1 MMIDLVNTWNR
12 EFLHFSILKTVTG
25 YRETRKI
32 LKDELTTGDLDKV
45 TSKDDGKIQ
54 EGIQHLIAENW
65 VSLTDDHFVLS
76 DQLKGEGLYPSLISM
91 LNHKNTVLTDKEGF
105 DLLRGIVADL
115 RFSNEPLTMEGV
127 ILGPLF
133 HHLSQQKE
141 SAAVRSLN
149 TAKNSEFKK
158 VLDDRGFF
166 RDKKITEEAAEILD
180 IYRKTS
186 KYDLIE
192 EILPAF
198 LRKSSNSKKEI
209 LIGRLLNRIDDSV
222 KEGYFHQNKRDD
234 EPGDSSYLP
243 AVLFR
248 DLEKRPYGMR
258 RSQASD
264 LPILS
269 KLEVLCWP
277 QGLEISGDKLLNRI
291 SRFPDGQWVAVLDG
305 KVAGAL
311 YSQRIDDPEA
321 LKSADMDMVEDLY
334 EPQGKTVQLL
344 AVNVHP
350 DVQDIQIGGGLLE
363 FVLQRVPLVA
373 GVERVVGVTR
383 CRSYQKKAPLPYDEY
398 VALRNENGALF
409 DPVLRYHELH
419 GASVVQPLKGYRVR
433 DKENDGYGVLVS
445 YDIYARI
452 RKDFALKKDH
462 QVTGIPISDLI
473 HQTIEKLLG
482 DSFDDR
488 YEPDLPLM
496 EIGLDS
502 ADLMVLRETLEMALD
517 EKISASFF
525 FENSTAEQVIEALA
539 DKTTQPVVTEE
550 SDQDADQS
558 YEINENDV
566 AIIGYSF
573 KFPGASTEEEL
584 WDILINKKSS
594 IDGLPNGRFNWP
606 DWIDPIVQHKGI
618 DRGGYVADIDKF
630 DAAFFRITPAEAELI
645 DPQQRMML
653 ELCWETIEKANYKA
667 SEIKGSNTGVFIGA
681 SGSDYEL
688 LLREHAGKDS
698 LTGTGTALALLPNRV
713 SYFFDFDGPSMQI
726 DTACSSSLVAINE
739 AIKAMK
745 QGECTTAMVGAAN
758 LICHPARNLSYYQ
771 AQMLSKDGLCQ
782 TFDESANGYVRGE
795 GAAMLWLKPLK
806 QAVADGDH
814 VKGIIKGTAINH
826 GGQSGGLTVPNP
838 KKQRQLIE
846 SAYSNAGVDIHQ
858 VSYLEAHGTGTSL
871 GDPIE
876 IDGLKNAFNALAKKE
891 LLPDSCGIGS
901 VKTNLGH
908 LEAAAGM
915 AGVVKLLLSMQ
926 HQQLPPTNNF
936 QNLNP
941 KIELKACPF
950 RIQQEAA
957 KWNSPSGDN
966 VLIAGVSSFGI
977 GGANGHAVLQ
987 NFINPA
993 VAKSNYD
1000 GKPGVFVLSA
1010 KNETRLQAYA
1020 EKVIDF
1026 LNANRTVSLT
1036 ALNYTFQTS
1045 REEME
1050 ARLALVYNS
1059 VDQLIDALTAFRK
1072 GDKNLVYFNKVKS
1085 VRKASSAKNIGQESL
1100 ESIAHDWVNGKQINW
1115 VSQYQGAHVPTKIA
1129 VPTYPFAKD
1138 RHWLQRDEVNDGQ
1151 FDRAKNKIHPL
1162 LHENVSTLS
1171 AQKFRSTF
1179 SGHEYFLRDHKI
1191 FGQQML
1197 PGVAYIEMVAAAW
1210 HASTGTIADQISNLN
1225 WIDPIVVSKEPKS
1238 VEVEI
1243 IAENNDYKFQVYSI
1257 VDSQRTTHAEGVIIG
1272 GDHVESK
1279 PIDLSEIKSAL
1290 KEQLS
1295 KSECYSLL
1303 ASGGFEYGE
1312 SFQRIENF
1320 HFSEKEA
1327 LAEIHLHESS
1337 DMTLPPQLLDCALQS
1352 CMLQVLRNGE
1362 KLLPYSVGEI
1372 NVYQQLKGKIWC
1384 HIQETKSGKLT
1395 GFDIQLMND
1404 LGELLVELKDF
1415 YAIPAPGENYQTNI
1429 YDLVW
1434 TDRPDSDQLQQTDTD
1449 QLVIL
1454 VNDRQS
1460 VAAELSDQLDLVV
1473 DTISY
1478 HDEETYFMEVFDLV
1492 KDKINAKKKTQI
1504 NLVYEFNEQVDAG
1517 FIAGLFQSLRH
1528 ESKNVSGK
1536 AIGFDELSL
1545 DHIESVAEIL
1555 KKEMLLAGTYIRYV
1569 DEVRNVR
1576 QPVLV
1581 KEDSQ
1586 SKVLQKATYLI
1597 TGGAGGIGL
1606 LVAEFLREQ
1615 YDATVVILGRRAEAD
1630 LKEQLADKLHYYQAD
1645 VTDLKGLTETFEL
1658 VRKNHGPIKGIFHAA
1673 GSIADAYIVNKTEK
1687 QVHQVM
1693 SAKVDGTRH
1702 LDLVTAEDQLD
1713 FMLLFSSV
1721 SGVLGNAGQAD
1732 YAAANAF
1739 MDGFTHRRNRL
1750 VSSGS
1755 RAGLTMSVNW
1765 PFWSEG
1771 GMQIDEESKR
1781 YLQEIWGMKPLPAK
1795 DGLLALEKMLNRKST
1810 NSLVAFESD
1819 HIFLNKFEEQ
1829 FKVKEFSG
1837 ETATDQLVPTG
1848 NESLHY
1854 IKELVCEVLKLNPE
1868 NVEVD
1873 AHFQSYGID
1882 SILINKI
1889 TNRLDEIFG
1898 TLPRTLFFEYQT
1910 LEELAQYF
1918 AEEHAETLSK
1928 QINSTSVLSSN
1939 PANATPSEV
1948 PVTSRFKDKRPEG
1961 IPSEGL
1967 NRTEDIA
1974 IIGLSGKFPGADN
1987 LDEFWDNLKAGKD
2000 SVTVIP
2006 GERWNAEE
2014 LYDPE
2019 IGKTGKVYSKWGGFI
2034 NDVDKFDPIFFKISP
2049 HEAEM
2054 MDPQERLF
2062 LQTSWSAIEDAGYT
2076 KELLHGKKKKGD
2088 IGGRVGVYVGV
2099 MYDEYQLFGA
2109 EQTIK
2114 GNPMAMWTNPSGIA
2128 NRVSYFFDFHG
2139 PSMAIDT
2146 MCSSSITAIH
2156 LACEG
2161 LKTGDTD
2168 YAIAGGVNVTIHPN
2182 KYRML
2187 SKGRFLSS
2195 EGKCESFGEG
2205 GEGYV
2210 PSEGVGAVLLK
2221 PLSKAEADGDR
2232 IYGVIKGTSLNHGG
2246 VTNGYTV
2253 PNPNAQA
2260 DVIQSAIRK
2269 AGVQPEDFSY
2279 LEAHGTGTSLGDPIE
2294 IVGLK
2299 KAFNSNTKQFCAIGS
2314 VKSNIGH
2321 GESAAGISGVAK
2333 VLLQMKHGKLVPSI
2347 HSQVLN
2353 KNIDF
2358 ANSPFKVQQD
2368 FEDWKVA
2375 DGKKRLAGIS
2385 SFGAGGSNAHVVI
2398 EAYDNDPGP
2407 AKSIDKPAIIVLSAK
2422 NKERLNE
2429 SVNNLIIHLERYPE
2443 TALHDLAYTLQSGRE
2458 HMAERFAAVGESVS
2472 EILKKLKSFV
2482 SSNQEEQ
2489 WYAANIRKHKDQ
2501 PENIVIES
2509 LFIDANY
2516 EEIASNWVVGAKVNW
2531 ALAYTDRIPNKISLP
2546 TYPFLKRRYWY
2557 DSYLTTDKTTEKPI
2571 EVSSQPID
2579 KPISLARK
2587 KSYWDEI
2594 QSNQQN
2600 DDKWYDTVKL
2610 TRHQNGIV
2618 EVSMQNK
2625 KFQNMLNE
2633 QLVNDLQVSF
2643 QKLRFDETVKVVI
2656 LTGYD
2661 NIFCMGGSEDLL
2673 SDIANRKKRF
2683 TDLPFLFRGL
2693 LDFELPVIAAIQGHA
2708 FGGGLLFG
2716 LYGDIV
2722 IMSAHSTYSANF
2734 MKYGFTPGMGATHI
2748 LGEKFGKQISVEM
2761 MMSAKL
2767 ISGAEIKNRGASVI
2781 ITDNVMEEAMHM
2793 ANQMSSKP
2801 RNSLIVLKR
2810 KLSQEVWTELE
2821 RHILLEEK
2829 MHEETFHTDE
2839 VKGHIEKHFGN
2850 HSSKQKPVADSNDKM
2865 AQIVASRPVQI
2876 SVSKLIR
2883 NDIKPIRIALSDLN
2897 RLPELTEK
2905 KRIQLPTVLLSDIST
2920 INKTVSSTIVERS
2933 ETPQVS
2939 LQTTDDG
2946 SIKRKLTDI
2955 FSKILHIPSD
2965 ELDEETDFID
2975 LGVDSIS
2982 GVEAIREINEFY
2994 KTDIE
2999 AISLYE
3005 FKTIVEL
3012 SDLIAKESGIVT
3024 PLETPVVY
3032 HDSNAVI
3039 RTIKETKPVESNN
3052 QTVDVDIIPELKEIL
3067 ERILHIPQ
3075 SDLDE
3080 EIEFLELGVDSIS
3093 GVEIIREVNERYK
3106 LNLEAIVLYD
3116 YHSISKLCD
3125 LILSEGSFESP
3136 AKVIAAEQSNPI
3148 ETSAPESTQSA
3159 YETSMSEEEI
3169 LQQLKPI
3176 FEKVL
3181 HIRAEDLDEEVSFI
3195 DLGVD
3200 SISGVEIIREVNERF
3215 KLDLE
3220 AVILYEYHT
3229 LKKLASLVQSSGISI
3244 PNDPIREE
3252 KPAKEPIKEV
3262 MPVAVPVVE
3271 NEHTTVLQQEQVT
3284 KKVID
3289 DKEVTDIAIIG
3300 MSGRFP
3306 DAEDINQYWQNITGK
3321 VFSAKEVP
3329 GHKWEIDEF
3338 FSEDQEAA
3346 GKSYGKFLA
3355 SLKDEDKFDPK
3366 FFNISPLEAEKMD
3379 PQQRLFLQES
3389 WKAIEDAGYNCDD
3402 FSGTKCGVFAGVTQ
3416 SEYADFFGTDTLD
3429 SQVFTG
3435 NNSAILS
3442 GRVSYYLNLQG
3453 PSFSIDTACSSSLVA
3468 IHQAC
3473 ESLRTGSSE
3482 VALAGGVYVMT
3493 SEKMHVMTS
3502 KAGMLNKTGQ
3512 CRTFDQEAD
3521 GFVPG
3526 EAVGVMVLKSLKQAE
3541 ADGDHIYGVIKSS
3554 GINQDGK
3561 TNGITA
3567 PSYESQTRLETEVY
3581 EKGGINPETIGLIE
3595 AHGTG
3600 TKLGD
3605 PIEVKALK
3613 NSFSKFTDKTGF
3625 CGLGSVKSNIG
3636 HTLTA
3641 SGVAGA
3647 IKATLALKNQ
3657 IIPPTINFSELNE
3670 HIQLDNSP
3678 FYIST
3683 EAKSW
3688 ENTGSPR
3695 RAAVSSFGFSG
3706 TNAHAVIE
3714 EYQDVRASVP
3724 IMGDQIILLSA
3735 KNENRLKEQVANL
3748 LNYLETG
3755 GQSNLTRIAYTLQT
3769 GRQPM
3774 VERLAVIAGSIS
3786 DLKQQLKQYLSE
3798 EKGLIYRG
3806 NARKNRGSVY
3816 ADNPSDLRQLAD
3828 HWVHGGVVDWK
3839 GIYGDDKPVKLPLPT
3854 YPFARERYWAEN
3866 KRSNRKATFLGEGHS
3881 GDNQETSEINR
3892 YEVSWEQADVESANS
3907 NADKTSALIF
3917 GFDQNQVS
3925 FGILPQGI
3933 EAHFYD
3939 AQNHI
3944 DVFNAVLNKVKS
3956 KVSLNSKTNIMV
3968 VVPNHSFSKYAFV
3981 SGLLKTVSLESDQV
3995 FGKVVGVDQLDQKMI
4010 NQLMDSEINSTGL
4023 DVKYSNGSRLEL
4035 KSKLISQFPQSGT
4048 AKSFK
4053 KDGVYII
4060 SGGSGKLGQ
4069 LIARFLVERFNAK
4082 PITIGR
4088 RPQTEVSLADQVDYH
4103 QCDITSYDA
4112 LEKLVSGIKTKYG
4125 KVDGVIHTAG
4135 VIKDS
4140 LLVNK
4145 NEEEIKTVLD
4155 AKIAGAI
4162 NLDNAL
4168 KNEPLDFL
4176 LSMSSIASV
4185 VGNIGQSDYA
4195 SANSFLDHF
4204 AFERNKKVQQGNRYG
4219 RTISINW
4226 PLWQEGGMQVDS
4238 ETEQYLE
4245 NRLGIKPLNSEVA
4258 LNAMT
4263 EMVSSGITQGFVAA
4277 GNPQKLEAILKGQ
4290 QPQVSTEST
4299 VLDQP
4304 ISEQIR
4310 QDVEGIISE
4319 LLKLPVDEIIEDEQ
4333 FGILGFDSINLKKL
4347 SSRINKL
4354 YDIELMPMVF
4364 YNHPT
4369 VVELVEHLEDAYGDV
4384 ISAVLTKKSVVLE
4397 NSAPLIKSMA
4407 SIDHHQAKTEKKS
4420 EPVAIIGIS
4429 GRFPQSPDLQ
4439 TFWDNLEKNR
4449 DMVSEIPLERWDW
4462 KSIYGD
4468 PATDYSKVR
4477 VNSGGFISDADKFDP
4492 LFFNMSPREAELM
4505 DPQQRIALEAV
4516 LHALEDAGIKS
4527 RELAGSNT
4535 GVFMGTYLNDY
4546 ADIIK
4551 NAGLYTEAQSVTGLS
4566 QSVLTN
4572 RISYLLDLKGPS
4584 EPVDTACSSSLVSI
4598 RKGVENIRNGKCD
4611 LVLAGGVGLLLDPKW
4626 YTSLTQAGM
4635 LSEDGRCKTF
4645 DESANGYV
4653 RSEGVG
4659 VVVLKPLS
4667 KAEKDGDRIYGII
4680 RGTAQNHGGK
4690 ANTLTSPNPN
4700 AQSSLIV
4707 EAFKDAGVSPADVT
4721 YIETHGTGTPLGDP
4735 IETEGLKLAFDQL
4748 FDEQGVSEKPEG
4760 YCSLGSVKANVGH
4773 LEPAAGIVSVIKVL
4787 LAMKHG
4793 KLPGNPQLKI
4803 PNKFLKLDQ
4812 TPFKLQRETT
4822 NWKVTDDKSRIAGIS
4837 SFGFGGTN
4845 CHLVIEEYKSAEK
4858 TFNSDDSPALIVLSA
4873 KDQDR
4878 LTDYINK
4885 LIDQLHVDDVAI
4897 HDLAYTLQV
4906 GRNEMGARLA
4916 VISASVEEL
4925 VTTLKSYLAGEDSK
4939 IRTSIVN
4946 EKKLQKVEDQVISDL
4961 AIQRKWDAII
4971 DLWLEGSIFNWKLLY
4986 EKANRPDIITAPGY
5000 PFARERYWATKEGIQ
5015 DVIPQQIT
5023 VANADLLLHDRIT
5036 SGNGHIYC
5044 SNYSGSEPFLKDHVI
5059 NGDRI
5064 FPGVAYLEMAMTG
5077 AKEFTGNPINT
5088 ISDVTWVNAFNFD
5101 REKKQLYSSF
5111 ISNGN
5116 ETSYQVYSGDESD
5129 KLIHSE
5135 GKLSYSND
5143 VINKTLLQ
5151 DVNSLK
5157 AGLFSIVPRDE
5168 LYKRFETLGFQY
5180 GEPFRGIE
5188 KIWYNTNESLSAI
5201 KLPGS
5206 VDYNLPLGIL
5216 DGALQTCAV
5225 LAINK
5230 GLLVPYS
5237 IGRLSVIKE
5246 IPNQV
5251 WCAVTRNE
5259 VGKNLESFH
5268 IRLLNEQEELILE
5281 IEDFIAR
5288 PLFKVSENATASA
5301 FRATWEEQEITSVGK
5316 NANEQVIIAGF
5327 DKEQSSQ
5334 IQDMLSFDT
5343 KVLDETDPIADFKRV
5358 FDIIQQQLNEKKKS
5372 KTILLYPFDRQQE
5385 FAFVSGL
5392 FKSLNSENPDY
5403 DGKTVGIDHS
5413 MTDWLDAVP
5422 SMLEAEFSSNDR
5434 EVVYQNGKR
5443 KVKTIPVDALIADD
5457 FGQLNIR
5464 KNGVYLITGGAGGLG
5479 EITTQHL
5486 LQNEEITII
5495 LTGRRNAS
5503 DLHIKADE
5511 RLHYFTCDVSDA
5523 NAVDELIGQIIDQFG
5538 KLNGVIHSAGIVA
5551 DDFIMNKT
5559 HQQIDDVLS
5568 PKISG
5573 TENLDFATRILDLDF
5588 FICYS
5593 ALSGFLGNLGQS
5605 DYASAN
5611 TFQDYLVKNRNILVT
5626 KGERKGKSISINWP
5640 LWENGGM
5647 QVDESSLEY
5656 LQNKWSL
5663 QPLPTAEGMQIFD
5676 SILNSG
5682 LSGQFVVIYGNR
5694 DRFLDHFNSKS
5705 VDSKPGKKEAITKTS
5720 GSDENLEEK
5729 SLQYLKSLLAA
5740 ELRLPKSKFVNDAP
5754 FENYGID
5761 SILINRI
5768 TNKLESVFG
5777 KLPRT
5782 IFFEYLTLQELTGYF
5797 VEEHADTL
5805 IELVGS
5811 TSDVEEVQPDQ
5822 NIVVNDTSPKA
5833 QLIETNVSAEKVTDD
5848 IAIIGLSGR
5857 YPGAENIE
5865 QFWNNLKNGK
5875 DSITEVPSDR
5885 WDMDAI
5891 FDPEIGKPGKVY
5903 SKWGGFIKD
5912 VDKFDPVFFKISPR
5926 EAEII
5931 DPQERL
5937 FLQTAWSAIED
5948 GGYTRELLH
5957 QDKTK
5962 EDLGGNVG
5970 VFVGVMY
5977 EEYQLFGAEQ
5987 TLMGNPTGLLNSPSS
6002 IANRV
6007 SYFFDFHGPSLA
6019 IDTMCSSS
6027 ITAIH
6032 LACESLKSGESNYAI
6047 AGGVN
6052 VSIHPNKYRILSNG
6066 KFISAKGRCE
6076 SFGEGGE
6083 GYIPGEG
6090 VGAVLLKP
6098 LSKAKADGDQIY
6110 GVIKA
6115 TSVNHGGKTN
6125 GYTVPNPKAQAQVI
6139 QSTIKKA
6146 GVSPLD
6152 ISYIEAHGTGTSLG
6166 DPIEIAGLTK
6176 AFAADQK
6183 QFCAIGSVKSNIG
6196 HGESAAGISGVTKVL
6211 LQMKHKQL
6219 VPSLHS
6225 VNLNPHIDFLNSP
6238 FKVQQSL
6245 EEWRVAEG
6253 NVRIAGLSS
6262 FGAGGSNAHIIIE
6275 EYIDQK
6281 VEATEISAP
6290 ALILLS
6296 AKNANRLQEQV
6307 ENLLTFI
6314 SENQTPDIHRVA
6326 NTLIFGREHMTER
6339 LAFTANDSQELINKL
6354 KAFLSGDQSGF
6365 VLDSTKNYVEGGE
6378 FDKSIETQKL
6388 TDYNQQQLLNLAT
6401 DWAKGVMVDWTR
6413 IYDGET
6419 FRKMSLPTYPFLKKR
6434 FWFDGHKE
6442 AKKPTNTPRKVGNV
6456 KVESTQ
6462 ISAKTESIAVENK
6475 QTLGTLKRNEAGKV
6489 ILQPVGTAVIR
6500 MRHTYQL
6507 PLVKL
6512 DPISDGQVVE
6522 KTAKENA
6529 PATVVKDRKIVAP
6542 KSLSTDI
6549 DILDILRSTLAKVL
6563 YLNITEIDDHEKFID
6578 LGLDS
6583 VVGVEWTGL
6592 INEQLSIK
6600 LEATRLYDY
6609 PTVSLLGAYIQSELA
6624 DSSPTVNVAVLP
6636 QVETKAVKSTGS
6648 NVAIADTLIELLSQ
6662 ALYLDK
6668 NEIDVHEKFIDLGL
6682 DSVVGVEWVGA
6693 INRQFNT
6700 ELNATRLYDF
6710 PTVATLAAHLEELT
6724 EGVKQP
6730 EKSTVLAKQN
6740 GSLNG
6745 DFPSKPDSDEI
6756 SNSLRKSLAAV
6767 LYLEESEIDVYEKF
6781 VDLGLDSVVGVEWV
6795 SKINEEFS
6803 IELEATRLY
6812 DYPSLKLLSE
6822 YIVSL
6827 DTGIPNHK
6835 TLKVVEG
6842 PVTIEKRSDTAG
6854 VTSKLITLLAAVL
6867 YLEESEIDE
6876 NEKFIDLGLDS
6887 VVGVEWTTNINE
6899 TFGLNIEATRLYDY
6913 PTIKAL
6919 SAFVASQQPEKITS
6933 NGVHESVSPDADE
6946 EKLRDLLDK
6955 VASGEISAT
6964 DADNILLESLNP
6976 N

>member
-1 MMIDLVNTWNR
+1 
-12 EFLHFSILKTVTG
+12 
-25 YRETRKI
+25 
-32 LKDELTTGDLDKV
+32 
-45 TSKDDGKIQ
+45 
-54 EGIQHLIAENW
+54 
-65 VSLTDDHFVLS
+65 
-76 DQLKGEGLYPSLISM
+76 
-91 LNHKNTVLTDKEGF
+91 KNTVLTNKDGL
-105 DLLRGIVADL
+105 DLLRDIVADMQ
-115 RFSNEPLTMEGV
+115 FSDQPAVMEGI
-127 ILGPLF
+127 ILGSLF
-133 HHLSQQKE
+133 HHLSRQKDS
-141 SAAVRSLN
+141 SAARFLN
-149 TAKNSEFKK
+149 AAKNIGFKN
-158 VLDDRGFF
+158 VLQEQGFF
-166 RDKKITEEAAEILD
+166 QDKKFTVEGAEILD

-186 KYDLIE
+186 KHDLIE
-192 EILPAF
+192 EIVPAF

-222 KEGYFHQNKRDD
+222 KEGYFHQNKRAD
-234 EPGDSSYLP
+234 EPGDGAYLP

-248 DLEKRPYGMR
+248 NLEKRPYGMR

-277 QGLEISGDKLLNRI
+277 EGLEISGDKLLNRI
-291 SRFPDGQWVAVLDG
+291 SRFPDGQWVAVLEN
-305 KVAGAL
+305 KVVGAL

-363 FVLQRVPLVA
+363 FVLQRVPLVS
-373 GVERVVGVTR
+373 GVEKVVGVTR
-383 CRSYQKKAPLPYDEY
+383 CRSYQKKASLPYDEY

-419 GASVVQPLKGYRVR
+419 GATIVQPLKGYRVR
-433 DKENDGYGVLVS
+433 DKENDGFGVLVS

-462 QVTGIPISDLI
+462 QVTGIPISDLVQ
-473 HQTIEKLLG
+473 QTIEKLLG
-482 DSFDDR
+482 DSFEDR

-539 DKTTQPVVTEE
+539 DKTTQPVLNEE
-550 SDQDADQS
+550 SIDDQVQS
-558 YEINENDV
+558 YEINDNDV

-584 WDILINKKSS
+584 WDVLINKKSS
-594 IDGLPNGRFNWP
+594 IDELPKDRFNWP
-606 DWIDPIVQHKGI
+606 HWIDTKSKHKGI

-667 SEIKGSNTGVFIGA
+667 SDIKGSHTGVFIGA

-688 LLREHAGKDS
+688 LLREHAGKDA

-745 QGECTTAMVGAAN
+745 QGECATAMVGAVN
-758 LICHPARNLSYYQ
+758 LICHPTRNLSYYQ

-782 TFDESANGYVRGE
+782 TFDEKANGYVRGE

-814 VKGIIKGTAINH
+814 VKGIIRGTAINH
-826 GGQSGGLTVPNP
+826 GGQAGGLTVPNP

-876 IDGLKNAFNALAKKE
+876 IDGLKNAFNALANKE
-891 LLPDSCGIGS
+891 LVSDSCGIGS

-915 AGVVKLLLSMQ
+915 AGVVKLLLSMK

-941 KIELKACPF
+941 KIELNESPF
-950 RIQQEAA
+950 RIQREAT

-977 GGANGHAVLQ
+977 GGANGHVVLQ
-987 NFINPA
+987 NFVNPA
-993 VAKSNYD
+993 VSKNTGD
-1000 GKPGVFVLSA
+1000 GQPGIFVLSA
-1010 KNETRLQAYA
+1010 KNETRLQSYA
-1020 EKVIDF
+1020 EKVIAF
-1026 LNANRTVSLT
+1026 LNADRNVSLT

-1050 ARLALVYNS
+1050 ARLALVYSS
-1059 VDQLIDALTAFRK
+1059 VDKLIDALVAFVQ
-1072 GDKNLVYFNKVKS
+1072 GDRSAVHFNKVKS
-1085 VRKASSAKNIGQESL
+1085 VRKATPAKNIEQEL
-1100 ESIAHDWVNGKQINW
+1100 LDSIAKDWVNGESINW
-1115 VSQYQGAHVPTKIA
+1115 SSQYEKTDIHVKIE

-1138 RHWLQRDEVNDGQ
+1138 RHWQEKNEVDQGQ
-1151 FDRAKNKIHPL
+1151 IDRIQNKIHPL
-1162 LHENVSTLS
+1162 LHQNVSTLS

-1179 SGHEYFLRDHKI
+1179 TGHEYFLRDHKI
-1191 FGQQML
+1191 FGQNML
-1197 PGVAYIEMVAAAW
+1197 PGVAYIELVAAAW
-1210 HASTGTIADQISNLN
+1210 NASTGTNAHQISNLN
-1225 WIDPIVVSKEPKS
+1225 WIDPIVVSNAPKT

-1243 IAENNDYKFQVYSI
+1243 IADNNDFKFQVYSLT
-1257 VDSQRTTHAEGVIIG
+1257 DSHKTIHAEGAVSERNSIQ
-1272 GDHVESK
+1272 SK
-1279 PIDLSEIKSAL
+1279 PIALASIQSNL
-1290 KEQLS
+1290 KEQQS
-1295 KSECYSLL
+1295 KSECYNLL
-1303 ASGGFEYGE
+1303 ASGGFEYGD

-1320 HFSEKEA
+1320 YFSDKEA
-1327 LAEIHLHESS
+1327 LAEIHLNEPS
-1337 DMTLPPQLLDCALQS
+1337 DMMLPPQLLDCALQS

-1362 KLLPYSVGEI
+1362 RLLPYSVGEI
-1372 NVYQQLKGKIWC
+1372 NIYQQLTGKIWC
-1384 HIQETKSGKLT
+1384 HIQEIKSGKLT
-1395 GFDIQLMND
+1395 GFDIQLLSD
-1404 LGELLVELKDF
+1404 SGELLVELKEF
-1415 YAIPAPGENYQTNI
+1415 YAIPAPGENYQTNV

-1434 TDRPDSDQLQQTDTD
+1434 TERSNSDQLQLSDTD
-1449 QLVIL
+1449 QLVLL
-1454 VNDRQS
+1454 VNDHQS
-1460 VAAELSDQLDLVV
+1460 IAAELSDQLDLVV
-1473 DTISY
+1473 DTIGY
-1478 HDEETYFMEVFDLV
+1478 HDEQSYFLEVLELV
-1492 KDKINAKKKTQI
+1492 KNQISAKKKTQI
-1504 NLVYEFNEQVDAG
+1504 NLVYELNDQIDAG
-1517 FIAGLFQSLRH
+1517 FMAGLFQSLRH
-1528 ESKNVSGK
+1528 ESQNVSGK
-1536 AIGFDELSL
+1536 VIGLEKLSS
-1545 DHIESVAEIL
+1545 DNIDNIADVL
-1555 KKEMLLAGTYIRYV
+1555 KKELQLAGTDIRYI
-1569 DEVRNVR
+1569 DDVRNAR
-1576 QPVLV
+1576 QPVLIN
-1581 KEDSQ
+1581 ENSQ
-1586 SKVLQKATYLI
+1586 LQVLQKATYLI

-1606 LVAEFLREQ
+1606 LLAQFLIEN
-1615 YDATVVILGRRAEAD
+1615 YDAKVVILGRRAEAD
-1630 LKEQLADKLHYYQAD
+1630 LTIELANEMHYYQAD
-1645 VTDLKGLTETFEL
+1645 VTDLKGLKDTLEL
-1658 VRKNHGPIKGIFHAA
+1658 VRKDHGPLRGVFHAA

-1687 QVHQVM
+1687 QVQQVL
-1693 SAKVDGTRH
+1693 SAKVDGTRNI
-1702 LDLVTAEDQLD
+1702 DLVTADDQLD
-1713 FMLLFSSV
+1713 FVVLFSSV
-1721 SGVLGNAGQAD
+1721 SSAMGNAGQTD

-1739 MDGFTHRRNRL
+1739 MDGFAHRRNHL

-1755 RAGLTMSVNW
+1755 RSGFTTSINW
-1765 PFWSEG
+1765 SLWSEG
-1771 GMQIDEESKR
+1771 GMQVDEESKR

-1795 DGLLALEKMLNRKST
+1795 EGLLALEKILNSRVA

-1819 HIFLNKFEEQ
+1819 DLFLHKFEEQ
-1829 FKVKEFSG
+1829 FKVKEQAVEAIG
-1837 ETATDQLVPTG
+1837 DLLVPSG
-1848 NESLHY
+1848 NESLDY
-1854 IKELVCEVLKLNPE
+1854 IKGLVCEVLKLNPE

-1928 QINSTSVLSSN
+1928 QINSNTVPSD
-1939 PANATPSEV
+1939 NAKVAPSEV
-1948 PVTSRFKDKRPEG
+1948 PIISRFKDKKPEHSA
-1961 IPSEGL
+1961 IDHPSK
-1967 NRTEDIA
+1967 TEDIA

-2006 GERWNAEE
+2006 GDRWNAEE

-2019 IGKTGKVYSKWGGFI
+2019 IGKAGKVYSKWGGFI

-2109 EQTIK
+2109 EQTMK

-2232 IYGVIKGTSLNHGG
+2232 IYGVIKGSSLNHGG

-2260 DVIQSAIRK
+2260 DVIQSAINK

-2299 KAFNSNTKQFCAIGS
+2299 KAFDSDSKQFCAIGS

-2347 HSQVLN
+2347 HSKVLN

-2358 ANSPFKVQQD
+2358 ANSPFRVQQD
-2368 FEDWKVA
+2368 FEDWNVA

-2398 EAYDNDPGP
+2398 EAYDNDPGS
-2407 AKSIDKPAIIVLSAK
+2407 ARSIVKPAIIVLSAK
-2422 NKERLNE
+2422 NKDRLNE
-2429 SVNNLIIHLERYPE
+2429 SVSNLIIHLERYPE

-2458 HMAERFAAVGESVS
+2458 HMSERFAAVGESIE
-2472 EILKKLKSFV
+2472 EILTKLKSFA
-2482 SSNQEEQ
+2482 SNNEAGN
-2489 WYAANIRKHKDQ
+2489 WYAANIRKHKNNQED
-2501 PENIVIES
+2501 ISIES
-2509 LFIDANY
+2509 LFVNANY
-2516 EEIASNWVVGAKVNW
+2516 EEIAFNWTKGVKVNW
-2531 ALAYTDRIPNKISLP
+2531 TLAYTDRIPRKISLP

-2557 DSYLTTDKTTEKPI
+2557 DSYLTTENQTVKPI
-2571 EVSSQPID
+2571 EISSQLSAQPVTLSD
-2579 KPISLARK
+2579 K
-2587 KSYWDEI
+2587 KSYWDKI
-2594 QSNQQN
+2594 QDQQEN
-2600 DDKWYDTVKL
+2600 SGKWYDTVKL

-2643 QKLRFDETVKVVI
+2643 QKLRFDESVKVVI

-2722 IMSAHSTYSANF
+2722 IMSAQSTYSANF

-2781 ITDNVMEEAMHM
+2781 ITDEVMEEAMHM

-2850 HSSKQKPVADSNDKM
+2850 HSSKQKPVVESNGKESQSL
-2865 AQIVASRPVQI
+2865 ATKPVLEPVNQL
-2876 SVSKLIR
+2876 VRKE
-2883 NDIKPIRIALSDLN
+2883 IKPIKVVLNDLT
-2897 RLPELTEK
+2897 RLPELSEK
-2905 KRIQLPTVLLSDIST
+2905 SSIQLPNVLLSDLST
-2920 INKTVSSTIVERS
+2920 TNRVESARTVERS
-2933 ETPQVS
+2933 EIPQVS
-2939 LQTTDDG
+2939 VKKADDS
-2946 SIKRKLTDI
+2946 SIKEKLTEI

-3005 FKTIVEL
+3005 FKTILQL
-3012 SDLIAKESGIVT
+3012 SDLISTESGVV
-3024 PLETPVVY
+3024 PHLETSVVY
-3032 HDSNAVI
+3032 HDSSAVI
-3039 RTIKETKPVESNN
+3039 RTYETADSVESAN
-3052 QTVDVDIIPELKEIL
+3052 QAIVDNIIPELKGIL
-3067 ERILHIPQ
+3067 EKILHIPQ

-3080 EIEFLELGVDSIS
+3080 DIEFLELGVDSIS

-3116 YHSISKLCD
+3116 YHSISKLYD
-3125 LILSEGSFESP
+3125 LILSEGSFES
-3136 AKVIAAEQSNPI
+3136 AAPVMKEEQSNPT
-3148 ETSAPESTQSA
+3148 ESGTPEIVQPAS
-3159 YETSMSEEEI
+3159 ERSMSEKEI

-3181 HIRAEDLDEEVSFI
+3181 HIGAEDLDEEVGFI

-3200 SISGVEIIREVNERF
+3200 SISGVEIIREVNEQF

-3229 LKKLASLVQSSGISI
+3229 LEKLASLVQSLGISV
-3244 PNDPIREE
+3244 PTRQRTEE
-3252 KPAKEPIKEV
+3252 ISAEEPIKEV
-3262 MPVAVPVVE
+3262 MPIAVPVVE
-3271 NEHTTVLQQEQVT
+3271 EEQTTVAKQEPII
-3284 KKVID
+3284 KKEFD
-3289 DKEVTDIAIIG
+3289 DKAVTDIAIIG

-3338 FSEDQEAA
+3338 FSEDQDEA

-3355 SLKDEDKFDPK
+3355 SLNDEDKFDPK

-3416 SEYADFFGTDTLD
+3416 SEYADFFGTDSLD

-3435 NNSAILS
+3435 NNSAVLS

-3670 HIQLDNSP
+3670 HIQLENSP

-3683 EAKSW
+3683 EAKKW

-3714 EYQDVRASVP
+3714 EYQDIRTSAP
-3724 IMGDQIILLSA
+3724 IMGDQLILLSA
-3735 KNENRLKEQVANL
+3735 KNESRLKEQVANL
-3748 LNYLETG
+3748 SRYLETNS
-3755 GQSNLTRIAYTLQT
+3755 QSDLTRIAYTLQT

-3774 VERLAVIAGSIS
+3774 VERLAAIAGSIS
-3786 DLKQQLKQYLSE
+3786 DLKQQLNRYLSE
-3798 EKGLIYRG
+3798 EHGEVFRG
-3806 NARKNRGSVY
+3806 NARKNKGAVY
-3816 ADNPSDLRQLAD
+3816 ADNLSDLKQLAE
-3828 HWVHGGVVDWK
+3828 HWVNGGVVDWK
-3839 GIYGDDKPVKLPLPT
+3839 AIYGDHKPVKLPLPT
-3854 YPFARERYWAEN
+3854 YPFARERYWTEN
-3866 KRSNRKATFLGEGHS
+3866 TRSAQKTVVLSNERT
-3881 GDNQETSEINR
+3881 GDLIENQDINR
-3892 YEVSWEQADVESANS
+3892 YEVRWEQANAKPAGF
-3907 NADKTSALIF
+3907 NADNRSILIF
-3917 GFDQNQVS
+3917 GFDQNQVH
-3925 FGILPQGI
+3925 FGTQLEGV
-3933 EAHFYD
+3933 EVHSYD
-3939 AQNHI
+3939 AQSHI
-3944 DVFNAVLNKVKS
+3944 EVFNTVLDKVKS
-3956 KVSLNSKTNIMV
+3956 EVSKSSKSDLLV
-3968 VVPNHSFSKYAFV
+3968 VVPNHSFGKYAFV
-3981 SGLLKTVSLESDQV
+3981 SGLLKTIKLESDHV
-3995 FGKVVGVDQLDQKMI
+3995 SGKVVGVSQLDQNTIDLLI
-4010 NQLMDSEINSTGL
+4010 NSEINSNGL
-4023 DVKYSNGSRLEL
+4023 EVKYDKGSRFEL
-4035 KSKLISQFPQSGT
+4035 KSTLVNQFSQLAT
-4048 AKSFK
+4048 NISFK
-4053 KDGVYII
+4053 NDGVYLI

-4069 LIARFLVERFNAK
+4069 LIAHYLVERFNAK

-4088 RPQTEVSLADQVDYH
+4088 RPQSEVALEAQVAYH

-4112 LEKLVSGIKTKYG
+4112 LEKLISNIKTKYG
-4125 KVDGVIHTAG
+4125 KIDGVIHAAG
-4135 VIKDS
+4135 IIKDS

-4145 NEEEIKTVLD
+4145 KEEEIKSVLD
-4155 AKIAGAI
+4155 TKITGVI
-4162 NLDNAL
+4162 NLDSIL
-4168 KNEPLDFL
+4168 QNEPLDFF
-4176 LSMSSIASV
+4176 LSMSSIASI

-4195 SANSFLDHF
+4195 SANSYLDYF
-4204 AFERNKKVQQGNRYG
+4204 AFERNEKIQQGKRFG
-4219 RTISINW
+4219 KTISINW
-4226 PLWQEGGMQVDS
+4226 PLWKEGGMQVDS

-4245 NRLGIKPLNSEVA
+4245 NRLGIKPLHSSIA
-4258 LNAMT
+4258 LNAMS
-4263 EMVSSGITQGFVAA
+4263 EMLNSGITQGFITA
-4277 GNPQKLEAILKGQ
+4277 GDPQKLGAILAGDRLEL
-4290 QPQVSTEST
+4290 STEST

-4304 ISEQIR
+4304 ISEQIK
-4310 QDVEGIISE
+4310 QDVENIISE
-4319 LLKLPVDEIIEDEQ
+4319 LLKLPVDEIIDDEQ

-4347 SSRINKL
+4347 SSGINKL

-4369 VVELVEHLEDAYGDV
+4369 VVELVDHLEDAYGNE
-4384 ISAVLTKKSVVLE
+4384 ISAVLSKKSVIME
-4397 NSAPLIKSMA
+4397 NSSPVIKSIK
-4407 SIDHHQAKTEKKS
+4407 SSDHVQAETDKQA
-4420 EPVAIIGIS
+4420 EPIAIIGMS
-4429 GRFPQSPDLQ
+4429 GRFPQSPDLR

-4468 PATDYSKVR
+4468 PATDYTKVR
-4477 VNSGGFISDADKFDP
+4477 VNSGGFISNADKFDP

-4505 DPQQRIALEAV
+4505 DPQQRIALETV

-4635 LSEDGRCKTF
+4635 LSKDGRCKTF

-4667 KAEKDGDRIYGII
+4667 QAEKDGDRIYGII
-4680 RGTAQNHGGK
+4680 RGTSQNHGGK

-4700 AQSSLIV
+4700 AQSGLVV
-4707 EAFKDAGVSPADVT
+4707 EAFKDAEVNPADVT

-4748 FDEQGVSEKPEG
+4748 FTEQGITEKPEG
-4760 YCSLGSVKANVGH
+4760 YCALGSVKANVGH

-4793 KLPGNPQLKI
+4793 KLPGNPQLKT
-4803 PNKFLKLDQ
+4803 PNKFLKLDH

-4822 NWKVTDDKSRIAGIS
+4822 NWEAIDGKPRIAGIS

-4845 CHLVIEEYKSAEK
+4845 CHLIIEEYKSAEK
-4858 TFNSDDSPALIVLSA
+4858 TPNSYDSPALIVLSA

-4878 LTDYINK
+4878 LTDYIEK
-4885 LIDQLHVDDVAI
+4885 LINQLQNDEMSI
-4897 HDLAYTLQV
+4897 HDLAYTMQI
-4906 GRNEMGARLA
+4906 GRDEMGTRLA
-4916 VISASVEEL
+4916 VSSNSVAEL
-4925 VTTLKSYLAGEDSK
+4925 ITELKSYLAGTENA
-4939 IRTSIVN
+4939 IRTGTVN
-4946 EKKLQKVEDQVISDL
+4946 EKKLQKVEDEFIKNLVQ
-4961 AIQRKWDAII
+4961 QRKWDSII
-4971 DLWLEGSIFNWKLLY
+4971 DLWLDGSIFNWKLLY
-4986 EKANRPDIITAPGY
+4986 EENNRPNVISVPGY
-5000 PFARERYWATKEGIQ
+5000 AFARERYWATNEGIQ
-5015 DVIPQQIT
+5015 NEIPAQIS
-5023 VANADLLLHDRIT
+5023 NGKSDMLLHQRISDSNGLKYT
-5036 SGNGHIYC
+5036 SSFIGN
-5044 SNYSGSEPFLKDHVI
+5044 EPFLRDHVI
-5059 NGDRI
+5059 NDDRI
-5064 FPGVAYLEMAMTG
+5064 FPGVAYLEMAMAGAMGVTG
-5077 AKEFTGNPINT
+5077 KPVNS

-5101 REKKQLYSSF
+5101 QENRQLNTSF
-5111 ISNGN
+5111 NSHGN
-5116 ETSYQVYSGDESD
+5116 ETSYQIYSGDESD

-5135 GKLSYSND
+5135 GKLLYTND
-5143 VINKTLLQ
+5143 KLTSRAKQ

-5157 AGLFSIVPRDE
+5157 AGLFSIVPGDE

-5180 GEPFRGIE
+5180 GESFRGIE
-5188 KIWYNTNESLSAI
+5188 KIWYNTNESLASI
-5201 KLPGS
+5201 KLRGS
-5206 VDYNLPLGIL
+5206 AGFNIPLGIL
-5216 DGALQTCAV
+5216 DCALQACAV

-5230 GLLVPYS
+5230 ALLVPYS
-5237 IGRLSVIKE
+5237 IGRLSIVTE
-5246 IPNQV
+5246 IPNHV
-5251 WCAVTRNE
+5251 WCSVTRNE
-5259 VGKNLESFH
+5259 VGGNLESFH
-5268 IRLLNEQEELILE
+5268 IQLLNEQGELVLE

-5288 PLFKVSENATASA
+5288 PLHKVSENATASA
-5301 FRATWEEQEITSVGK
+5301 FRATWEEQEITPAGRH
-5316 NANEQVIIAGF
+5316 ANEQVIIGGF
-5327 DKEQSSQ
+5327 GEEENLQLKEV
-5334 IQDMLSFDT
+5334 LPFD
-5343 KVLDETDPIADFKRV
+5343 VESLNETDPNSVFKQV
-5358 FDIIQQQLNEKKKS
+5358 FDIVQQNVNEKKKS
-5372 KTILLYPFDRQQE
+5372 KTILLFPSDRQQE

-5403 DGKTVGIDHS
+5403 DGKTIAVDPS
-5413 MTDWLDAVP
+5413 NSDWLDTVS

-5434 EVVYQNGKR
+5434 EVVYQHGKR
-5443 KVKTIPVDALIADD
+5443 KVKTIQADALLAKD
-5457 FGQLNIR
+5457 FGQLTIR

-5479 EITTQHL
+5479 KITTQHL
-5486 LQNEEITII
+5486 LQNEEITLI
-5495 LTGRRNAS
+5495 LTGRRKAS
-5503 DLHIKADE
+5503 DLNIKGDD

-5523 NAVDELIGQIIDQFG
+5523 NAVDELIGQVIDQFG

-5551 DDFIMNKT
+5551 DDFIINKT

-5573 TENLDFATRILDLDF
+5573 TQNLDHATRFLDLDF

-5611 TFQDYLVKNRNILVT
+5611 TYQDYLMKNRNILVT

-5663 QPLPTAEGMQIFD
+5663 QPLPSAEGMQVFD

-5682 LSGQFVVIYGNR
+5682 L
-5694 DRFLDHFNSKS
+5694 
-5705 VDSKPGKKEAITKTS
+5705 DSSTCIP
-5720 GSDENLEEK
+5720 
-5729 SLQYLKSLLAA
+5729 
-5740 ELRLPKSKFVNDAP
+5740 P
-5754 FENYGID
+5754 FSHNG
-5761 SILINRI
+5761 
-5768 TNKLESVFG
+5768 
-5777 KLPRT
+5777 
-5782 IFFEYLTLQELTGYF
+5782 
-5797 VEEHADTL
+5797 
-5805 IELVGS
+5805 
-5811 TSDVEEVQPDQ
+5811 
-5822 NIVVNDTSPKA
+5822 
-5833 QLIETNVSAEKVTDD
+5833 QLI
-5848 IAIIGLSGR
+5848 L
-5857 YPGAENIE
+5857 
-5865 QFWNNLKNGK
+5865 
-5875 DSITEVPSDR
+5875 
-5885 WDMDAI
+5885 M
-5891 FDPEIGKPGKVY
+5891 
-5903 SKWGGFIKD
+5903 
-5912 VDKFDPVFFKISPR
+5912 
-5926 EAEII
+5926 
-5931 DPQERL
+5931 
-5937 FLQTAWSAIED
+5937 
-5948 GGYTRELLH
+5948 LLP
-5957 QDKTK
+5957 
-5962 EDLGGNVG
+5962 
-5970 VFVGVMY
+5970 F
-5977 EEYQLFGAEQ
+5977 
-5987 TLMGNPTGLLNSPSS
+5987 
-6002 IANRV
+6002 R
-6007 SYFFDFHGPSLA
+6007 
-6019 IDTMCSSS
+6019 
-6027 ITAIH
+6027 
-6032 LACESLKSGESNYAI
+6032 
-6047 AGGVN
+6047 
-6052 VSIHPNKYRILSNG
+6052 
-6066 KFISAKGRCE
+6066 
-6076 SFGEGGE
+6076 
-6083 GYIPGEG
+6083 
-6090 VGAVLLKP
+6090 
-6098 LSKAKADGDQIY
+6098 
-6110 GVIKA
+6110 
-6115 TSVNHGGKTN
+6115 
-6125 GYTVPNPKAQAQVI
+6125 
-6139 QSTIKKA
+6139 
-6146 GVSPLD
+6146 
-6152 ISYIEAHGTGTSLG
+6152 
-6166 DPIEIAGLTK
+6166 
-6176 AFAADQK
+6176 
-6183 QFCAIGSVKSNIG
+6183 
-6196 HGESAAGISGVTKVL
+6196 
-6211 LQMKHKQL
+6211 
-6219 VPSLHS
+6219 
-6225 VNLNPHIDFLNSP
+6225 SP
-6238 FKVQQSL
+6238 FV
-6245 EEWRVAEG
+6245 
-6253 NVRIAGLSS
+6253 
-6262 FGAGGSNAHIIIE
+6262 
-6275 EYIDQK
+6275 
-6281 VEATEISAP
+6281 
-6290 ALILLS
+6290 
-6296 AKNANRLQEQV
+6296 
-6307 ENLLTFI
+6307 
-6314 SENQTPDIHRVA
+6314 
-6326 NTLIFGREHMTER
+6326 
-6339 LAFTANDSQELINKL
+6339 
-6354 KAFLSGDQSGF
+6354 
-6365 VLDSTKNYVEGGE
+6365 
-6378 FDKSIETQKL
+6378 
-6388 TDYNQQQLLNLAT
+6388 
-6401 DWAKGVMVDWTR
+6401 TR
-6413 IYDGET
+6413 I
-6419 FRKMSLPTYPFLKKR
+6419 
-6434 FWFDGHKE
+6434 
-6442 AKKPTNTPRKVGNV
+6442 
-6456 KVESTQ
+6456 
-6462 ISAKTESIAVENK
+6462 
-6475 QTLGTLKRNEAGKV
+6475 
-6489 ILQPVGTAVIR
+6489 
-6500 MRHTYQL
+6500 
-6507 PLVKL
+6507 
-6512 DPISDGQVVE
+6512 
-6522 KTAKENA
+6522 
-6529 PATVVKDRKIVAP
+6529 
-6542 KSLSTDI
+6542 
-6549 DILDILRSTLAKVL
+6549 
-6563 YLNITEIDDHEKFID
+6563 
-6578 LGLDS
+6578 
-6583 VVGVEWTGL
+6583 
-6592 INEQLSIK
+6592 
-6600 LEATRLYDY
+6600 
-6609 PTVSLLGAYIQSELA
+6609 
-6624 DSSPTVNVAVLP
+6624 
-6636 QVETKAVKSTGS
+6636 
-6648 NVAIADTLIELLSQ
+6648 
-6662 ALYLDK
+6662 
-6668 NEIDVHEKFIDLGL
+6668 
-6682 DSVVGVEWVGA
+6682 
-6693 INRQFNT
+6693 
-6700 ELNATRLYDF
+6700 
-6710 PTVATLAAHLEELT
+6710 
-6724 EGVKQP
+6724 
-6730 EKSTVLAKQN
+6730 
-6740 GSLNG
+6740 
-6745 DFPSKPDSDEI
+6745 
-6756 SNSLRKSLAAV
+6756 
-6767 LYLEESEIDVYEKF
+6767 
-6781 VDLGLDSVVGVEWV
+6781 
-6795 SKINEEFS
+6795 
-6803 IELEATRLY
+6803 
-6812 DYPSLKLLSE
+6812 
-6822 YIVSL
+6822 
-6827 DTGIPNHK
+6827 
-6835 TLKVVEG
+6835 
-6842 PVTIEKRSDTAG
+6842 
-6854 VTSKLITLLAAVL
+6854 
-6867 YLEESEIDE
+6867 
-6876 NEKFIDLGLDS
+6876 
-6887 VVGVEWTTNINE
+6887 
-6899 TFGLNIEATRLYDY
+6899 
-6913 PTIKAL
+6913 
-6919 SAFVASQQPEKITS
+6919 
-6933 NGVHESVSPDADE
+6933 
-6946 EKLRDLLDK
+6946 
-6955 VASGEISAT
+6955 
-6964 DADNILLESLNP
+6964 
-6976 N
+6976 